1 MCSNGFAALIR
12 GFLQAPPHASGS
24 AGDLSTMQTVSQILR
39 RQRSR
44 PRHRVRYRHNAIFVR
59 DPLAHSTP
67 LDRNGRAS
75 LIFLAERLERRTK
88 GKGRKNGALGAI
100 GLDVLRALLFRFAD
114 KRTGL
119 CFPSYLTLQAL
130 TGRCRGAIAAA
141 LKRLEHAG
149 IVRITRRLKRVL
161 VERFSPVTGNPERII
176 GTVQDSSL
184 YAFSSPA
191 TLASS
196 LDGYVEAYAL
206 PLPRKVDVL
215 ARLIVSLKKRTG
227 ASPCAVDSA
236 SPGLEGAK

>member
-1 MCSNGFAALIR
+1 
-12 GFLQAPPHASGS
+12 
-24 AGDLSTMQTVSQILR
+24 MQTVSQILR

-44 PRHRVRYRHNAIFVR
+44 PPHRMRYRHKAVFVR

-67 LDRNGRAS
+67 LDRNARAS

-141 LKRLEHAG
+141 LRRLERAG
-149 IVRITRRLKRVL
+149 IIRITRRLKRIL
-161 VERFSPVTGNPERII
+161 IQRLSPITGQPERIMA
-176 GTVQDSSL
+176 TVQDSNL
-184 YAFSSPA
+184 YGFSGPTA
-191 TLASS
+191 LAGR
-196 LDGYVEAYAL
+196 LDGYIEAYAS

-215 ARLIVSLKKRTG
+215 ARLIASLNKG
-227 ASPCAVDSA
+227 LGPSPYAVDSA
-236 SPGLEGAK
+236 LPGLEDGR